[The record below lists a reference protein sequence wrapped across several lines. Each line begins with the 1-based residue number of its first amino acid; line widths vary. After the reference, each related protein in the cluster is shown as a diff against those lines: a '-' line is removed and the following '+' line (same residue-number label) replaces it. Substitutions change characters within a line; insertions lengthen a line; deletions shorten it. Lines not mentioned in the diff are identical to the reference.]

1 MEKITIEKMMSLG
14 EGEKVNRVVDMEKYS
29 FESVQELSLRPNVWE
44 EYIGQEK
51 IKKNLKVFIEASKK
65 RKECLDHILFFW
77 TTRSW

>member
-51 IKKNLKVFIEASKK
+51 IKKICRTYRQVRFK
-65 RKECLDHILFFW
+65 R
-77 TTRSW
+77 